1 MATLEFFA
9 VNHLTGA
16 ALGGAEVWVFN
27 AGTQNPTTLSDL
39 AGASL
44 SNPFYARA
52 DGLVAFQAA
61 LGTYDIQVQLGGYTA
76 PLIQGQLLFSL
87 ADIAGAGFAVS
98 VQQFNARGDGVTDDT
113 AALQAAIHAV
123 SAAVVSSN
131 VQGGG
136 VVRIPRGWMLRTTS
150 PLYLEKG
157 VVLQGEMGVGAF
169 FADFTPGQITGSGIF
184 ADFDFSAGGAIEA
197 VGFVAATGQRI
208 SPSTYIKGADV
219 DAGTY
224 THHSGTGLRDLFIYT
239 DHATAFCPV
248 RFVGAPQ
255 WTLDNVY
262 IHGFWHGPIANA
274 SWVGSVPRLFSRSLY
289 SGLIV
294 DQDCNGCSFGSL
306 YLSGDLAGAV
316 SGQVPAGRQ
325 FPNWD
330 PYGISPADPNTQP
343 ANANMLRTGLVVMSG
358 DPAAAE
364 VVICENW
371 NVGVVCH
378 ASALRI
384 GSLEAETISGW
395 VATVYASRFV
405 VDNLF
410 AYVPGKSLIYSCV
423 GADIRI
429 GVPEE
434 FGTSSYFTSPVQF
447 YSTYTNNFEYEGT
460 RQPYFPFLGSQVV
473 YRQAEDS
480 PYNDVYLDVSAG
492 SDSVVGCA
500 AAAPLQTF
508 LEALFRLRTDK
519 INRIFLQQGQTVQ
532 TIIPGAM
539 FHDNGAVLEDLLI
552 DNMTLEL
559 RSYQPASGAAARPIL
574 AAPPDGSNVHTNGLI
589 LRNSKVLF
597 QDVDYQVRMCTG
609 TPEGYN
615 AGLYIRGLCDVRFV
629 GASTVQIESGA
640 NVQLGL
646 FQPWYGSAGMLTWDV
661 EDAASVVQYPGSA
674 AAAALGVSA
683 YQGQGRLSVVGGYSS
698 SANPAIDATIHA
710 NGFVGPSYPAGAVNQ
725 A

>member
-1 MATLEFFA
+1 MASQEFFA

-27 AGTQNPTTLSDL
+27 AGTLNPTTLTDMD
-39 AGASL
+39 GASL

-76 PLIQGQLLFSL
+76 PLIQSQLLFSL

-123 SAAVVSSN
+123 SAAVASSN
-131 VQGGG
+131 AQGGG
-136 VVRIPRGWMLRTTS
+136 IVRIPRGWMLRTTS
-150 PLYLEKG
+150 PVYLEKG
-157 VVLQGEMGVGAF
+157 VVLAGEMGVGAF

-197 VGFVAATGQRI
+197 VGFVAATSARI

-224 THHSGTGLRDLFIYT
+224 THHSGTGLRDLFVYT
-239 DHATAFCPV
+239 DHATAFCPI

-262 IHGFWHGPIANA
+262 VHGFWHGPIANA

-289 SGLIV
+289 SGLII

-316 SGQVPAGRQ
+316 SNQIPAGRQ

-343 ANANMLRTGLVVMSG
+343 VNANMLRTGLVVMSG

-364 VVICENW
+364 VVICEGW
-371 NVGVVCH
+371 NVAAVVH
-378 ASALRI
+378 ASGLRV
-384 GSLEAETISGW
+384 GSFEVESISGW
-395 VATVYASRFV
+395 AMTVYASRV
-405 VDNLF
+405 VIDNLF
-410 AYVPGKSLIYSCV
+410 AYMPGLSLFYTCV
-423 GADIRI
+423 GADLRVGI
-429 GVPEE
+429 PEWVSG
-434 FGTSSYFTSPVQF
+434 FFASPVQF
-447 YSTYTNNFEYEGT
+447 YSAYTNNFELEGS
-460 RQPYFPFLGSQVV
+460 RLSSYPFLGSQVI
-473 YRQAEDS
+473 YRQAEDD
-480 PYNDVYLDVSAG
+480 PYNDIYLDEATG
-492 SDSVVGCA
+492 NDSVIGCA
-500 AAAPLQTF
+500 ASAPLQTF
-508 LEALFRLRTDK
+508 LEALFRLRSDK

-539 FHDNGAVLEDLLI
+539 FHENGAVLEDLLI
-552 DNMTLEL
+552 ENVTLEL
-559 RSYQPASGAAARPIL
+559 HNYQPASGPATRPVL
-574 AAPPDGSNVHTNGLI
+574 VAPPDGSNVHTNGLI

-597 QDVDYQVRMCTG
+597 QDVDYRVRMCTG

-615 AGLYIRGLCDVRFV
+615 AGFYIRGPCDVRLA
-629 GASTVQIESGA
+629 GASTVQIESGSG
-640 NVQLGL
+640 VQLGL
-646 FQPWYGSAGMLTWDV
+646 FQPWYGSAGFLTWDV

-683 YQGQGRLSVVGGYSS
+683 YGGQGRLSVVGAYNS
-698 SANPAIDATIHA
+698 SASPAIDATIHT
-710 NGFVGPSYPAGAVNQ
+710 NGFVGPSYPAGSVNQ